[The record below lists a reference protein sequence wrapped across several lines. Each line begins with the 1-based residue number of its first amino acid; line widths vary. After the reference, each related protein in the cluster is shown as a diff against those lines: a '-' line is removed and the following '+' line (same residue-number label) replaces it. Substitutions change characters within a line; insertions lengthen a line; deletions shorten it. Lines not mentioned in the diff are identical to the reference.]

1 VIIESSLMSGVVSAQ
16 KTKGAC
22 VKFAASQLKGT
33 ETIVD
38 RDRLKMISESYVQM
52 VNGYVGFWK
61 HVLCIWMVHT

>member
-1 VIIESSLMSGVVSAQ
+1 MVSAQ

-38 RDRLKMISESYVQM
+38 RDRLKVISESYVQM
-52 VNGYVGFWK
+52 VNGYVFGNMSCVFGCYT
-61 HVLCIWMVHT
+61 LDSSILRIACT

>member
-1 VIIESSLMSGVVSAQ
+1 MVSAQ

-38 RDRLKMISESYVQM
+38 RNRLKVISESYVQM
-52 VNGYVGFWK
+52 VNG
-61 HVLCIWMVHT
+61 